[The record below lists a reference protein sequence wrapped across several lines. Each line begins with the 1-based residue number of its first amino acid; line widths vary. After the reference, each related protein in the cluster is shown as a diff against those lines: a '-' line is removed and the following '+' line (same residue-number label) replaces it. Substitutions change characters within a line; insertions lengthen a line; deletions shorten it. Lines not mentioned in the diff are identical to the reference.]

1 MIFGFKTRKD
11 RKIKELEN
19 ELEKVR
25 EENKRLSKIPRIE
38 DYRKKNIDS
47 QDIELTPC
55 RVYHSESIHEPE
67 KSPVSKS
74 IMAYNMCDQFK
85 RFICDNA
92 KIKVTEDE
100 HFETRLYE
108 MTVLMGFPK

>member
-11 RKIKELEN
+11 RKIEELEN
-19 ELEKVR
+19 ELKKVR
-25 EENKRLSKIPRIE
+25 EENERLSKIPRSE
-38 DYRKKNIDS
+38 DYGEKNIDY
-47 QDIELTPC
+47 QNIELTPY
-55 RVYHSESIHEPE
+55 RVYHSESIHEQE

-85 RFICDNA
+85 KFICDNA
-92 KIKVTEDE
+92 KIKVIEDE